1 MSEISVDT
9 AKNERNIFDRGLPFT
24 LARDFEWESALIF
37 RDDRRNY
44 GEPRFKALGYIDG
57 RLFVLVYTPRF
68 PAIHVISLRTAN
80 AAQAELPSPERPVL
94 LSANVDCAAGDHRVT
109 IVMLAR
115 RTRSRRIQFMHDLG
129 GCDRRGFG
137 RLY

>member
-1 MSEISVDT
+1 MSEISFDPT
-9 AKNERNIFDRGLPFT
+9 KNERNIFDRGLPFT

-68 PAIHVISLRTAN
+68 PAIHVISLRKAN
-80 AAQAELPSPERPVL
+80 QREVRL
-94 LSANVDCAAGDHRVT
+94 
-109 IVMLAR
+109 
-115 RTRSRRIQFMHDLG
+115 HDQETQPRN
-129 GCDRRGFG
+129 DR
-137 RLY
+137 